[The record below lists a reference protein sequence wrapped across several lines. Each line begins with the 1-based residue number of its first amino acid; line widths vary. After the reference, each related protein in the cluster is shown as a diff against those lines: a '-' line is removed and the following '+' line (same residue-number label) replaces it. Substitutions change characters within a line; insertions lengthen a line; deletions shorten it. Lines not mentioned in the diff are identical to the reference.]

1 MFKKAAVELLILKKD
16 DFERVL
22 KASMQKQW
30 DDISSALKQF
40 PYFEDWNEVATR
52 ECCMLSDTM
61 SYNTH
66 DIILGMYSRA
76 VVITYCC
83 SQGGG
88 GLRINSSNLGVLEEI
103 SADTGDR
110 ISRGGERDG
119 RPGCQFRISEERPG
133 LS

>member
-40 PYFEDWNEVATR
+40 PYFEDWNEVAIR

-76 VVITYCC
+76 VVITYRYC
-83 SQGGG
+83 QGGR
-88 GLRINSSNLGVLEEI
+88 GLRINRFSI
-103 SADTGDR
+103 SA
-110 ISRGGERDG
+110 ISGYLRKSLET
-119 RPGCQFRISEERPG
+119 
-133 LS
+133 

>member
-40 PYFEDWNEVATR
+40 PYFEDWNEVAIR

-76 VVITYCC
+76 VVITYCYC
-83 SQGGG
+83 QGD
-88 GLRINSSNLGVLEEI
+88 LE
-103 SADTGDR
+103 STCLAQQQ
-110 ISRGGERDG
+110 SRGT
-119 RPGCQFRISEERPG
+119 
-133 LS
+133 

>member
-66 DIILGMYSRA
+66 DIILGMYSRT
-76 VVITYCC
+76 VVITYCYC
-83 SQGGG
+83 QG
-88 GLRINSSNLGVLEEI
+88 GLRINLFSAAAISGYLRKSLE
-103 SADTGDR
+103 T
-110 ISRGGERDG
+110 
-119 RPGCQFRISEERPG
+119 
-133 LS
+133 